1 LTPQAGCANAA
12 RLMNA
17 PSSSRP
23 PLERPPLERGD
34 RVANF
39 VLPDTDG
46 VFRLFYDLT
55 QGRPGL
61 ILFAD
66 AGDAAALQALDAVR
80 DFERFA
86 VLRGTQDQAKAAA
99 ATIEAKVFVDAEGKV
114 NPVFPVQG
122 ESAGR
127 KLVVIDKNQRVMT
140 SFADGAPETWP
151 ARAEAFLRATWTPDP
166 VVPGGR
172 PAPVLLVPDAFDPGL
187 CRRLIEAWEK
197 DHREMGVSGSTDALL
212 YDKKKSQDHLI
223 QDPGLQREVSQ
234 MLNRRIAP
242 EVQKAFTFRGP
253 YGFDGHIVLGYD
265 ATRQDFFGP
274 HRDNM
279 SPRTRHRRFAISL
292 NLNDDFQGGELHFPE
307 YGGQC
312 YALQAGMAC
321 VFSCSLLHE
330 ALPVTK
336 GRRFVLT
343 TFMCDPPEQQPALRQ
358 AKNP

>member
-1 LTPQAGCANAA
+1 MTAPVSPQ
-12 RLMNA
+12 
-17 PSSSRP
+17 RP
-23 PLERPPLERGD
+23 PLDRGD

-39 VLPDTDG
+39 VLADPAG
-46 VFRLFYDLT
+46 VYRLFYDLT

-61 ILFAD
+61 ILFCEP
-66 AGDAAALQALDAVR
+66 GDAAALQALDAVQ
-80 DFERFA
+80 DFERYA
-86 VLRGTQDQAKAAA
+86 VLRGTPDQVKAAT
-99 ATIEAKVFVDAEGKV
+99 ATLQTKAFVDAEGKV
-114 NPVFPVQG
+114 NPVFPVRG
-122 ESAGR
+122 ETAGR
-127 KLVVIDKNQRVMT
+127 KLVVIDRNQRVMT
-140 SFADGAPETWP
+140 SFADGSPETWP
-151 ARAEAFLRATWTPDP
+151 ARAADYLAAHWRPEPAT
-166 VVPGGR
+166 PGGR
-172 PAPVLLVPDAFDPGL
+172 PAPVLLVPDVFDADL
-187 CRRLIEAWEK
+187 RRRLIDAWSK

-212 YDKKKSQDHLI
+212 YDRKKSQDHLI
-223 QDPGLQREVSQ
+223 QDPAMQREVSQ

-253 YGFDGHIVLGYD
+253 YGYDGHIVLGYD

-292 NLNDDFQGGELHFPE
+292 NLNDDFEGGELHFPE
-307 YGGQC
+307 YGAQL

-343 TFMCDPPEQQPALRQ
+343 TFMCDPPEQQQGQQQPKPGQ
-358 AKNP
+358 APR

>member
-1 LTPQAGCANAA
+1 
-12 RLMNA
+12 MNA
-17 PSSSRP
+17 PASP
-23 PLERPPLERGD
+23 QRPPLERGD

-39 VLPDTDG
+39 VLADTDG

-61 ILFAD
+61 ILFAE
-66 AGDAAALQALDAVR
+66 AGDAAALHALDAVQ
-80 DFERFA
+80 DYERFA
-86 VLRGTQDQAKAAA
+86 VLRGTPDQVKSAA
-99 ATIEAKVFVDAEGKV
+99 ATLQAKVFVDPEGKV
-114 NPVFPVQG
+114 APAFPVQG
-122 ESAGR
+122 ESGGR
-127 KLVVIDKNQRVMT
+127 KLVVIDQNQRAMT
-140 SFADGAPETWP
+140 SFAGGDPVSWP
-151 ARAEAFLRATWTPDP
+151 ARAADFLRDAWKPAQAA
-166 VVPGGR
+166 PGGR
-172 PAPVLLVPDAFDPGL
+172 PAPVLLVPDVFDPAL
-187 CRRLIEAWEK
+187 CRRLIQAWEK

-212 YDKKKSQDHLI
+212 YDRKKSQDHLI
-223 QDPGLQREVSQ
+223 QEPGLQREVSQ

-292 NLNDDFQGGELHFPE
+292 NLNDDFEGGELHFPE
-307 YGGQC
+307 YGGER
-312 YALQAGMAC
+312 YSMTAGMAC

-343 TFMCDPPEQQPALRQ
+343 TFMCDPPEQQQ
-358 AKNP
+358 AQRPPKNP